1 MMYAYIGEARREYAE
16 VIIKRNKRAVA
27 SGVWNN
33 NKVELAVRI
42 NDGENADRIADAYIR
57 KLEMNRL

>member
-16 VIIKRNKRAVA
+16 VIIKRNKRVVV
-27 SGVWNN
+27 SGIWNN
-33 NKVELAVRI
+33 KAELAVRI

-57 KLEMNRL
+57 RLEMNRL